1 MKENMKLFKESINQ
15 LQLKNQELQ
24 TSSLLQSS
32 ANGQISQSELQQ
44 MGLLFNGLKE
54 DNTRLATEIRR
65 LVDENN
71 DLKEN

>member
-1 MKENMKLFKESINQ
+1 MKLFKESINQ

>member
-1 MKENMKLFKESINQ
+1 
-15 LQLKNQELQ
+15 
-24 TSSLLQSS
+24 
-32 ANGQISQSELQQ
+32 